1 LETGGFEMKK
11 MILSSLATVV
21 LLAAGMMA
29 GPGGVCAET
38 IELKMAHFMSPMHI
52 QHQQSFLPFA
62 KKVEELTGGKIKIRV
77 YPSGTLGD
85 ATQLADSVRTGISDI
100 AFFVPSYM
108 TGRFPRTSAL
118 DLPFLFD
125 NAEHTTRV
133 FYDLFDRY
141 LAEDYKDYKVLWLYS
156 CDAGQFFSVEKPI
169 RTLEDLKGMKIRTP
183 SAHMTQT
190 LKLLGANPVGM
201 PLSDLHAALGKKII
215 DGTLAPT
222 SAIYDFKLENLI
234 RHSAR
239 LNVYTAPMVVVMNRA
254 KFNSLPQDARKA
266 IEQAS
271 GRQWGL
277 RAARLY
283 DDLDADTVRKMKATG
298 KINIYTLPA
307 AEIRKHMDR
316 VKVMEAEWIEK
327 AAQKGLPAREM
338 MEALH
343 RSAAG
348 NRAK

>member
-1 LETGGFEMKK
+1 MKK
-11 MILSSLATVV
+11 RILSVMVTAV
-21 LLAAGMMA
+21 LLAAGIFFSP
-29 GPGGVCAET
+29 PGARAET

-62 KKVEELTGGKIKIRV
+62 QKVEELTGGKVKIRV

-85 ATQLADSVRTGISDI
+85 ATQLADSVRTGIADI

-169 RTLEDLKGMKIRTP
+169 QTLEDLKGMKIRTP
-183 SAHMTQT
+183 SAYMSQT

-201 PLSDLHAALGKKII
+201 PLSELHGALGKKII

-239 LNVYTAPMVVVMNRA
+239 LNVYTAPMVVVMNRE
-254 KFNSLPQDARKA
+254 KFNSLPDDAKKA
-266 IEQAS
+266 IEKAA
-271 GRQWGL
+271 GMEWGI
-277 RAARLY
+277 RAAKLY
-283 DDLDADTVRKMKATG
+283 DKLDADTVRKMNASG
-298 KINIYTLPA
+298 KIRIYNLPA

-316 VKVMEAEWIEK
+316 VKVMETEWIEK
-327 AAQKGLPAREM
+327 AVQKGLPAREM

-343 RSAAG
+343 RSIAG

>member
-1 LETGGFEMKK
+1 M
-11 MILSSLATVV
+11 TVV
-21 LLAAGMMA
+21 LLIAAMLV
-29 GPGGVCAET
+29 GPCGVRAET

-62 KKVEELTGGKIKIRV
+62 RKVEELTGGKVRIKV
-77 YPSGTLGD
+77 YPGGTLGD
-85 ATQLADSVRTGISDI
+85 ATQLADSVRTGIADI

-133 FYDLFDRY
+133 FYDLFDRF

-156 CDAGQFFSVEKPI
+156 CDAGQFFLVEKPI
-169 RTLEDLKGMKIRTP
+169 RTLEDLRGMKIRAP
-183 SAHMTQT
+183 SAYMSQT

-201 PLSDLHAALGKKII
+201 PLSELNAALGKKIV

-222 SAIYDFKLENLI
+222 SAVYDFKLENLI

-239 LNVYTAPMVVVMNRA
+239 LNVYNAPMVVVMNRE
-254 KFNSLPQDARKA
+254 KFNNLPEYARKA
-266 IEQAS
+266 IDQAS
-271 GRQWGL
+271 GKAWGI

-283 DDLDADTVRKMKATG
+283 DDLDADIVRKMKASG

-327 AAQKGLPAREM
+327 AAQQGLPAREL
-338 MEALH
+338 MEAVH
-343 RSAAG
+343 RFVAG

>member
-1 LETGGFEMKK
+1 MKK
-11 MILSSLATVV
+11 GILSALTTAV
-21 LLAAGMMA
+21 LLTAGMMVT
-29 GPGGVCAET
+29 PGGTRAET

-62 KKVEELTGGKIKIRV
+62 RKVEELTGGKVKIKV

-85 ATQLADSVRTGISDI
+85 ATQLADSVRTGIADI

-141 LAEDYKDYKVLWLYS
+141 LAGDYKDYKVLWLYS
-156 CDAGQFFSVEKPI
+156 CDTGQFFSVEKQI
-169 RTLEDLKGMKIRTP
+169 RTLEDLRGMKIRTP
-183 SAHMTQT
+183 SAYMSQT

-201 PLSDLHAALGKKII
+201 PLSELHTALGKKIV

-234 RHSAR
+234 RHSTR
-239 LNVYTAPMVVVMNRA
+239 LNVYTAPMVVVMNRE
-254 KFNSLPQDARKA
+254 KFNSLPENVRKA

-271 GRQWGL
+271 GKEWGI
-277 RAARLY
+277 RAAKLY
-283 DDLDADTVRKMKATG
+283 DDLDADTVKKMKASG

-327 AAQKGLPAREM
+327 AAQKGLPSREL
-338 MEALH
+338 MEAVH
-343 RSAAG
+343 RSVTG

>member
-1 LETGGFEMKK
+1 MKK
-11 MILSSLATVV
+11 GILLTLMTAV
-21 LLAAGMMA
+21 LLAAGIILSRDGA
-29 GPGGVCAET
+29 CAET

-62 KKVEELTGGKIKIRV
+62 RKVEELTGGKVKIKV
-77 YPSGTLGD
+77 YPGGTLGD
-85 ATQLADSVRTGISDI
+85 ATQLADSARTGIADI

-125 NAEHTTRV
+125 NAEHATRV

-169 RTLEDLKGMKIRTP
+169 RTLEDLRGMKIRTH
-183 SAHMTQT
+183 SAYMSQT

-201 PLSDLHAALGKKII
+201 PLSELHAALGKKIV

-239 LNVYTAPMVVVMNRA
+239 LNVYTSPMVVVMNRE
-254 KFNSLPQDARKA
+254 KFNSLPEEVKKA
-266 IEQAS
+266 IDKAS
-271 GRQWGL
+271 GKEWGL
-277 RAARLY
+277 RAAKLY
-283 DDLDADTVRKMKATG
+283 DDLDTDTVKKMKASG
-298 KINIYTLPA
+298 KINIYSLPA

-316 VKVMEAEWIEK
+316 VKVMEAEWVEK
-327 AAQKGLPAREM
+327 AAQKGLPSREL
-338 MEALH
+338 MEALR
-343 RSAAG
+343 RSVAG
-348 NRAK
+348 SRAK